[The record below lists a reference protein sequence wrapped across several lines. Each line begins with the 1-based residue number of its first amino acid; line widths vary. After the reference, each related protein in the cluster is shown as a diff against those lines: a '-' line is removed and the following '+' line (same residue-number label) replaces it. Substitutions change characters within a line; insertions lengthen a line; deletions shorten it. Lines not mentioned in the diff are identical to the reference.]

1 MENLSATNQN
11 LRILEKKIE
20 NAEKYAVSVIA
31 LYNYLH
37 MTNNAPYSPADFTD
51 RETDDGETY
60 PGALRKA
67 LTVGVGAGP
76 LRDLPNVRGSR
87 NQTCAVT

>member
-51 RETDDGETY
+51 RETD

>member
-1 MENLSATNQN
+1 
-11 LRILEKKIE
+11 
-20 NAEKYAVSVIA
+20 
-31 LYNYLH
+31 

-51 RETDDGETY
+51 RETDDGETD

-76 LRDLPNVRGSR
+76 LRDLANVRGSR